1 MARGKHGK
9 KTRLNTA
16 KFLRFLGVIALA
28 AVLIAAL
35 IIGLKSCGKA
45 KDTAPAGGTESLQPS
60 GGQAEE
66 ASASGPAV
74 AAPGNDQP
82 EPPHEPTLQ
91 EIAASMQ
98 DYSHE
103 PGKQAAPVT
112 VQDENYLILINRTH
126 PLGPDYWPDDLVT
139 VSKTV
144 AGVGNN
150 DTKKMRRVAAE
161 AIEKMIAGAAEQGID
176 IAVRT
181 GFRSYQYQK
190 DLYSG
195 YVQRNGEAKAN
206 TFSAKAGESEHQTGL
221 ACDLGGKSQSYAL
234 KYDFGKTKEGQW
246 VYDHCAE
253 YGFILRFIDGTEDK
267 AGDITGYVYEPW
279 HIRYVGEEAARE
291 IMEKGITLEEYLG
304 VID

>member
-9 KTRLNTA
+9 KTVIHWD
-16 KFLRFLGVIALA
+16 KFLRFLIVVLIVTA
-28 AVLIAAL
+28 LIAAL
-35 IIGLKSCGKA
+35 VTGLRSCSKEKSPSQT
-45 KDTAPAGGTESLQPS
+45 DPVQNQAGIQTGEDLTPENPDNNSSQGTQE
-60 GGQAEE
+60 
-66 ASASGPAV
+66 
-74 AAPGNDQP
+74 

-103 PGKQAAPVT
+103 PGKQAAPIT
-112 VQDENYLILINRTH
+112 AQDENYLILINRTH
-126 PLGPDYWPDDLVT
+126 PLGSDYWPDDLVT

-150 DTKKMRRVAAE
+150 DTKKMRKVAAE
-161 AIEKMIAGAAEQGID
+161 AMDRMIAAAAENGIE

-181 GFRSYQYQK
+181 GFRSYQYQT
-190 DLYSG
+190 DLHAG

-221 ACDLGGKSQSYAL
+221 ACDLGGKSQNFGL
-234 KYDFGKTKEGQW
+234 KYDFGKTKEGIW
-246 VYDHCAE
+246 CYEHCAE
-253 YGFILRFIDGTEDK
+253 FGFILRFIDGTEDK
-267 AGDITGYVYEPW
+267 VGDTTGDVYEPW
-279 HIRYVGEEAARE
+279 HFRYVGEEAAKE

-304 VID
+304 VLD